1 MTRRRITRR
10 QLLAGAAAGGVL
22 LPSGLYVARN
32 RLRGGSNPD
41 PDPKGVY
48 PAPERRV
55 DCGNPAN
62 PTVAE
67 NCRPGTP
74 GWRLSRA
81 DGRIEGFF
89 DETSVNRGEEAVL
102 RLRTQDPRYRVE
114 VYRTGYYG
122 DVGARRV
129 ARTPERV
136 AATQPDPHAD
146 LRTGLV
152 SASNWTVSERFDTA
166 DWPSGV
172 YLAKMI
178 SSGGSDDH
186 AIIVVRDDD
195 RESDALYLLSDTTFQ
210 AYNYWGDYSLYA
222 GGDDDPR
229 AIRVSFDRPYG
240 NSRFG
245 QADWYLRAEHCLVR
259 WLEAQGYDITY
270 AGAFDVHRLGARRL
284 GARRTWISGGHNE
297 YWSQRMRDG
306 FSASVRSGVSLAVMG
321 ANTCYWRV
329 RFEEDPWTSRPD
341 RVMVCYKEGEAS
353 ATVRGMGPLRDPAE
367 PTGMWRDPDGADD
380 PENSLLGVMYRGE
393 NLRRNYP
400 LVVPATAAADPLWA
414 GAGLGLGTG
423 DGPLSIG
430 RELVGWEWDGVVDNG
445 RTPTGLRVLTA
456 TPVTGDLRGTT
467 GSVDGEGASVSN
479 CTAYRAASGAMVFA
493 TGSMLF
499 AWGLDREGRRVF
511 DPGKPQGEPD
521 VRIRRL
527 MANVMTAMRCD
538 AGSPAVDLLR

>member
-1 MTRRRITRR
+1 MTRHRITRR

-22 LPSGLYVARN
+22 LPSGLYVARRALRDGPN
-32 RLRGGSNPD
+32 RD
-41 PDPKGVY
+41 PAPKGVF

-55 DCGNPAN
+55 DCTRPSNA
-62 PTVAE
+62 TVAE

-74 GWRLSRA
+74 GWRLDRA

-89 DETSVNRGEEAVL
+89 DETSVERGREAVL
-102 RLRTQDPRYRVE
+102 RLRTADPRYRVE

-122 DVGARRV
+122 DVGARLV
-129 ARTPERV
+129 ARTPERT
-136 AATQPDPHAD
+136 ARSQPDPRAD

-166 DWPSGV
+166 DWPTGV

-186 AIIVVRDDD
+186 AILVVREDGRDTD
-195 RESDALYLLSDTTFQ
+195 VLYLLSDTTFQ
-210 AYNYWGDYSLYA
+210 AYNYWGDYSLYS

-229 AIRVSFDRPYG
+229 AVRVSFDRPYG

-259 WLEAQGYDITY
+259 WLEAQGYDVGY
-270 AGAFDVHRLGARRL
+270 AGAFDVHRHGPTGLGTH
-284 GARRTWISGGHNE
+284 RTWISGGHNE
-297 YWSQRMRDG
+297 YWSQAMRDG
-306 FSASVRSGVSLAVMG
+306 FEASVAAGVSLAVMG
-321 ANTCYWRV
+321 ANTGYWRV

-353 ATVRGMGPLRDPAE
+353 ATTLGMGPLRDPAE
-367 PTGMWRDPDGADD
+367 PTGLWRDPSGADA
-380 PENSLLGVMYRGE
+380 PENALIGVMYVGE

-400 LVVPATAAADPLWA
+400 IVVPATSADDPLWR
-414 GAGLGLGTG
+414 GAPLGLQPG

-430 RELVGWEWDGVVDNG
+430 RELVGWEWDSVVDNG
-445 RTPTGLRVLTA
+445 RTPAGLRALTA
-456 TPVTGDLRGTT
+456 TPVSGNLRGAT
-467 GSVDGEGASVSN
+467 GKPAGEGAATAS
-479 CTAYRAASGAMVFA
+479 CTAYRAPSGAMVFA

-499 AWGLDREGRRVF
+499 AWGLDREGRRVY
-511 DPGKPQGEPD
+511 DPGNPQGEPD

-527 MANVMTAMRCD
+527 MANVMDAMRCP
-538 AGSPAVDLLR
+538 AGSPALDLLD